1 MESIKI
7 GNKTFE
13 LVANGYQ
20 LQQDGGRIVFQP
32 GEVTFEEAEA
42 AVSAATSIMLLDDA
56 GDPMVSRTDL
66 VYAGRMT
73 KQKDYVIGAEKEETG
88 ADEDGN
94 PIYTYK
100 DVTGTAM
107 IAEFRLP
114 DWREQYAELAN
125 EVTNAQMAIVELYEG
140 GKA

>member
-7 GNKTFE
+7 GTQTYE
-13 LVANGYQ
+13 LVADGYQ
-20 LQQDGGRIVFQP
+20 LQQDGGRIIFQP
-32 GEVTFEEAEA
+32 GEKTFEEIEA
-42 AVSAATSIMLLDDA
+42 AVSAATSLVLLDETGEPLA
-56 GDPMVSRTDL
+56 SRADL
-66 VYAGRMT
+66 VYAGRMS
-73 KQKDYVIGAEKEETG
+73 KQKDYVIGTKKEETG

-114 DWREQYAELAN
+114 DLREAYKSLEE
-125 EVTNAQMAIVELYEG
+125 EVTNTQMALVELYEG
-140 GKA
+140 GEA

>member
-20 LQQDGGRIVFQP
+20 LQQDGGRIVFRP
-32 GEVTFEEAEA
+32 GEATFEEAEA

-56 GDPMVSRTDL
+56 GEPLASRRDL

-73 KQKDYVIGAEKEETG
+73 RQSDYVIGTEKEESE

-94 PIYTYK
+94 PIYIYK
-100 DVTGTAM
+100 DVTGTVM

-114 DWREQYAELAN
+114 DLREAYKSLE
-125 EVTNAQMAIVELYEG
+125 EEMTNAQMAIVELYEG
-140 GKA
+140 GEA

>member
-56 GDPMVSRTDL
+56 GEPMASRSDL

-73 KQKDYVIGAEKEETG
+73 RQSDYVIGTEKKETG

-94 PIYTYK
+94 LIYTYK
-100 DVTGTAM
+100 DVTGTVM

-140 GKA
+140 GEA

>member
-1 MESIKI
+1 MDSIKI

-42 AVSAATSIMLLDDA
+42 AAAAATSIMLLDDA

-125 EVTNAQMAIVELYEG
+125 EVTNAQLAIVELYEG

>member
-1 MESIKI
+1 MEKIKF
-7 GNKTFE
+7 NDSLFE

-32 GEVTFEEAEA
+32 GEVTFEEAETA
-42 AVSAATSIMLLDDA
+42 AAAATSIMLLDDA
-56 GDPMVSRTDL
+56 GEPMASRSDL

-73 KQKDYVIGAEKEETG
+73 RQSDYVIGTEKKETG

-94 PIYTYK
+94 LIYTYK
-100 DVTGTAM
+100 DVTGTVM

-125 EVTNAQMAIVELYEG
+125 EVTNAQLAIVELYEG
-140 GKA
+140 GEA

>member
-42 AVSAATSIMLLDDA
+42 AAAAASSIMLLDDA

-125 EVTNAQMAIVELYEG
+125 EVTNAQLAIVELYEG

>member
-42 AVSAATSIMLLDDA
+42 AAAAATSIMLLDDA

-94 PIYTYK
+94 QIYTYK

-125 EVTNAQMAIVELYEG
+125 EVTNAQLAIVELYEG